1 LRNSLIAVPNRI
13 FCPKRKGK
21 SFNVANGTRKHAEAV
36 SSQAKID
43 QQAINTCYRLKGYSS
58 ILKPADDHSII

>member
-1 LRNSLIAVPNRI
+1 LRNSLIAVPNCPI
-13 FCPKRKGK
+13 LYCPKRKGK
-21 SFNVANGTRKHAEAV
+21 SFNVANGTRKHAEAI

-58 ILKPADDHSII
+58 TL